1 MGVMRLTTGVAA
13 SASILVGIILSLVG
27 MLSNTGLMKLNLP
40 TLIMYIGYLL
50 LIGGMIVLYA
60 VEKFGFGQVSLG
72 PDQCYVDNVP
82 DRALSTISESS
93 SEPTSEPTSESSSE
107 SSSEPT
113 SEPTSESKSVNEK
126 EE

>member
-82 DRALSTISESS
+82 DRALSTISE
-93 SEPTSEPTSESSSE
+93 PTSESS
-107 SSSEPT
+107 P
-113 SEPTSESKSVNEK
+113 EPTSESKSVNEK